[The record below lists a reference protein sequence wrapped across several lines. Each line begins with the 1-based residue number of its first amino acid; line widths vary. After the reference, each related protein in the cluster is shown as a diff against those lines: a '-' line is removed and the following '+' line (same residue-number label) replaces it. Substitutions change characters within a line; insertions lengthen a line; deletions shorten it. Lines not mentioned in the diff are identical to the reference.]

1 MEPKQIFVTLG
12 PTGTNHEFATQRFI
26 DFHSINARLELIGD
40 FFEGL
45 EIISRGHA
53 DYLVQ
58 AAVHPDCADVV
69 AKGHFEY
76 DIHVMDT
83 FISSS
88 KNLAILTRSDIP
100 LPRTIALQKATREY
114 TDISAWPE
122 HVFVESVMLVA
133 DGLLQ
138 GSYDSG
144 LTTLDIAEKNPGLF
158 RVDKLIGSVDDPWLV
173 LGRHRV
179 ANDMMVAWQQSPG
192 AKIISNRK

>member
-88 KNLAILTRSDIP
+88 KDLAILTRSDIP
-100 LPRTIALQKATREY
+100 LHAQSPFK
-114 TDISAWPE
+114 
-122 HVFVESVMLVA
+122 
-133 DGLLQ
+133 GLLA
-138 GSYDSG
+138 
-144 LTTLDIAEKNPGLF
+144 DIPIYHPG
-158 RVDKLIGSVDDPWLV
+158 
-173 LGRHRV
+173 
-179 ANDMMVAWQQSPG
+179 QSMFLL
-192 AKIISNRK
+192 SQ

>member
-1 MEPKQIFVTLG
+1 MEQKPIFVTLG
-12 PTGTNHEFATQRFI
+12 PTGTNHEFVTQRFI

-76 DIHVMDT
+76 DIHVIDT

-88 KNLAILTRSDIP
+88 KILTILTHSDIP
-100 LPRTIALQKATREY
+100 IQRTIDLQKAICEY
-114 TDISAWPE
+114 TDISVWPE
-122 HVFVESVMLVA
+122 HVFVKSVMLVA

-138 GSYDSG
+138 GNYDSG
-144 LTTLDIAEKNPGLF
+144 LTTLDVVEKNSGGF
-158 RVDKLIGSVDDPWLV
+158 RIDNLIDSGCPMASTWK
-173 LGRHRV
+173 
-179 ANDMMVAWQQSPG
+179 S
-192 AKIISNRK
+192 